1 MKNMMTEIKNSIEGL
16 EDKVKQISQR
26 EQKEKDVENE
36 IKFKKIREPAI
47 EKQHHNNELRKRRW
61 RKCEKV
67 NKLI

>member
-36 IKFKKIREPAI
+36 IKFKKIREPVI
-47 EKQHHNNELRKRRW
+47 EKQHRNNELRKRGW
-61 RKCEKV
+61 RKLEKV